1 MTFGR
6 RILLGREGAAG
17 RPHTD
22 RRRAVYFGCATVRRY
37 GFSVLNPCGYFFLA
51 SSSDTDVGMM
61 TSCPGFQFTG
71 VATVCRA
78 VNWQESSRRITSSK
92 LRPVLI
98 GYTSIAFTFLSGPMT
113 NTERTVALSAAVRFP
128 PVAVGWIMSYAFATV
143 SSESPMIG

>member
-6 RILLGREGAAG
+6 LILLGREGAAG
-17 RPHTD
+17 RPLTD

-61 TSCPGFQFTG
+61 TSCPGFQLTG
-71 VATVCRA
+71 VATMCLELSCT
-78 VNWQESSRRITSSK
+78 ESSRRSTSSK

-98 GYTSIAFTFLSGPMT
+98 G
-113 NTERTVALSAAVRFP
+113 
-128 PVAVGWIMSYAFATV
+128 
-143 SSESPMIG
+143 